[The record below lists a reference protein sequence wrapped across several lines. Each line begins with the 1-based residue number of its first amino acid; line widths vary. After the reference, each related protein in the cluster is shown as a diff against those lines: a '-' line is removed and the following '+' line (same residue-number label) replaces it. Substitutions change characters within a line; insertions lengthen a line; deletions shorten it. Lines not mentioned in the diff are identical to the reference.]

1 MYQHSIDTLRDYLE
15 HNRKLAEAH
24 AHREF
29 RHLSEEYTHIVQR
42 AAADYRSVADMLENE
57 LSQDMTDERWFF
69 VNEVAVALHNSAFR
83 RLSTLTTK
91 AVQADAALDK
101 MKALDQEKEDL

>member
-15 HNRKLAEAH
+15 HNRRLAEAH

-29 RHLSEEYTHIVQR
+29 RHLPEEYTHIVQR
-42 AAADYRSVADMLENE
+42 AAADYRSVADMLEGE

-83 RLSTLTTK
+83 RLSALTTK
-91 AVQADAALDK
+91 AVQADAALDR
-101 MKALDQEKEDL
+101 MIALDQEKEDL